1 MVSRT
6 KKKRDIGPLVGN
18 QLKLEQI
25 LKGLESVLEDSPL
38 DGGVLHGIVIRPSEN
53 KRESLQS
60 VRLSPEG
67 GLEGDR
73 WALGCW
79 RKTDE
84 GRPHPDVQVSI
95 MNSRYMDLIAHCEE
109 NWPIAGDNLYADL
122 NLSQEYLEEGQ
133 LLRIGSAVLQITAE
147 PHMACRKFA
156 LRFGMDAAR
165 VVNTKM
171 GRFLRL
177 RGVYARVV
185 IPGIISVGDRFDKI
199 TRDPRLKA

>member
-1 MVSRT
+1 MVPRT
-6 KKKRDIGPLVGN
+6 KKRDIGPLVQN
-18 QLKLEQI
+18 QLPLEQI
-25 LKGLESVLEDSPL
+25 LEGLESVLEDSPL
-38 DGGVLHGIVIRPSEN
+38 DRGVLHGIVIRPSEN
-53 KRESLQS
+53 KRESLER

-73 WALGCW
+73 WSLGCW
-79 RKTDE
+79 RKLDD
-84 GRPHPDVQVSI
+84 GKPHPDVQVSI
-95 MNSRYMDLIAHCEE
+95 MNSRYMDLIAHGKE

-122 NLSQEYLEEGQ
+122 NLSQEYLAEGQ
-133 LLRIGSAVLQITAE
+133 LLRIGSAVIQITAE

-156 LRFGMDAAR
+156 LRFGIDAAR

-185 IPGIISVGDRFDKI
+185 IPGMVAIGDQFEKI
-199 TRDPRLKA
+199 TRDPRLKAD

>member
-25 LKGLESVLEDSPL
+25 LEGLESVLEDSPL

-53 KRESLQS
+53 KRESLES

-79 RKTDE
+79 RKTDD
-84 GRPHPDVQVSI
+84 GRPRPDVQVSI
-95 MNSRYMDLIAHCEE
+95 MNSRYMDLIAHCKE

-122 NLSQEYLEEGQ
+122 NLSQEYLKDGQ
-133 LLRIGSAVLQITAE
+133 LLRIGSAVIQITAE

-156 LRFGMDAAR
+156 LRFGIDAAR

-185 IPGIISVGDRFDKI
+185 IPGLIEVGDRFEKI
-199 TRDPRLKA
+199 TRDPRLKV